1 MNDQEQADFYTALLK
16 EIFISIDSQATSQQ
30 DKQTISEQDLIE
42 LERSECKVTLLNIKV
57 QFLEL
62 MHAAIKK
69 MLLLLDSVT
78 VADMHEAVE
87 FFVTA
92 QQFDMDNALL
102 GVLEMLNLLTFI
114 DQERQD
120 VITEAFRTLYLKTDA
135 ETAE

>member
-1 MNDQEQADFYTALLK
+1 MNDEQQVDFYTALIK

-30 DKQTISEQDLIE
+30 DKQINEQDLIE
-42 LERSECKVTLLNIKV
+42 LERCESKVTLLDAKM

-92 QQFDMDNALL
+92 QKFDMDNALL
-102 GVLEMLNLLTFI
+102 GVLEMLNLVTFI
-114 DQERQD
+114 DQERQN

-135 ETAE
+135 ETTG